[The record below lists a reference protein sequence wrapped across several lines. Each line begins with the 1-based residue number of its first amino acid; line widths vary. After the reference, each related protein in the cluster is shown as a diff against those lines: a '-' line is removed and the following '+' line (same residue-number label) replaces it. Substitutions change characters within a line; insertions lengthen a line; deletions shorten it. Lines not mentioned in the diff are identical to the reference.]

1 VRFFKRHFLKALYME
16 NLENLENLEDTEK
29 LENIYVYIEISKNTN
44 VKYEFDPSLNGL
56 VCDRVLYTPFSFPFN
71 YGFIPNTLSGDG
83 DPLDAIVYLDQS
95 LVPGSYIKCRI
106 IGCLETV
113 DEKGDD
119 KKMIMVPCKNVSPVD
134 ADIESIDDLP
144 KMFLEKVIY
153 FYQHYKDLEHK
164 KVTIGKML
172 NKVEAVNAFKKSV
185 QNLQG

>member
-1 VRFFKRHFLKALYME
+1 MKVVRL
-16 NLENLENLEDTEK
+16 
-29 LENIYVYIEISKNTN
+29 
-44 VKYEFDPSLNGL
+44 
-56 VCDRVLYTPFSFPFN
+56 
-71 YGFIPNTLSGDG
+71 
-83 DPLDAIVYLDQS
+83 
-95 LVPGSYIKCRI
+95 
-106 IGCLETV
+106 LETV

-119 KKMIMVPCKNVSPVD
+119 KKMIMVPSKNVSPVD

-164 KVTIGKML
+164 KVTIGKMM